1 MFFEFLN
8 PSNIKVDGYMK
19 KQLETQANGLNGNL
33 DKVWR
38 DVRDTK
44 WLGGDGEGWERFPYF
59 LDGFIPLAY
68 LLNDA
73 DKIARAKKYANA
85 LIKAQ
90 KPSGRFDPEKE
101 DSQNNDIWSQFL
113 ILKVLTVYADCSGD
127 ESVVTVVYN
136 GLKYISKSILSKT
149 PDNWACS
156 RWFECIIPIIW
167 LYNKV
172 KEDWLIKLA
181 VRLKAYGLD
190 YGTALKLWNVPSNE
204 WCYENHV
211 VNIAMALKSEAV
223 YCEITGEKPSGL
235 AENMLDVL
243 FKYHGTCYGHFN
255 GDECLS
261 GNEPIRGSEL
271 CGIVEAMYSYEWLT
285 AITGDA
291 KWGDNLEKLAFNG
304 LPATISTDMWTHQYD
319 QQVNQIACVPFKVKP
334 FITNNN
340 EANLFGLEPH
350 YGCCTSN
357 FGQGFPKF
365 CLSAYMK
372 KGNGLAV
379 ISPIP
384 ATVKVGNVSVKIT
397 SQYPFRSKFTM
408 VSNGD
413 IKIYIR
419 IPNWTEPKI
428 STDYVLENG
437 YAIINAKNG
446 EEIVVDFPATPKLS
460 KTSSGNTCLNYG
472 ALLFALP
479 ISYKRKMN
487 EYVKDNVERKFPY
500 CDYEFTPTS
509 EWRYAFAGDDFKV
522 IECDYNLPFD
532 RENPPL
538 KIEGEFALVN
548 WNYEKDMELVASIK
562 PSNERI
568 GENVTLK
575 MQPYGA
581 TYLRITEMAKIK

>member
-172 KEDWLIKLA
+172 KEGWLIKLA

-190 YGTALKLWNVPSNE
+190 YGAALKLWNVPSNE

-261 GNEPIRGSEL
+261 GNDPIRGSEL

-334 FITNNN
+334 FLTNNN

-372 KGNGLAV
+372 KGNDLAV

-384 ATVKVGNVSVKIT
+384 ATVMVGNVSVKIT

-419 IPNWTEPKI
+419 IPNWTESKI

-446 EEIVVDFPATPKLS
+446 EEIIVDFPATPKLS
-460 KTSSGNTCLNYG
+460 KTSSGNNCLNYG

-479 ISYKRKMN
+479 ISYKGKMN
-487 EYVKDNVERKFPY
+487 EYVKNNVERKFPY